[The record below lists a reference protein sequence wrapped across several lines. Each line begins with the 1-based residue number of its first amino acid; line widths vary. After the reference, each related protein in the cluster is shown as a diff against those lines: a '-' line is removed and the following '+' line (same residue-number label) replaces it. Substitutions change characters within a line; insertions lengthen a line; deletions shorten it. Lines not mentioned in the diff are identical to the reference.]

1 MQNLCE
7 EIIFLLYLIRLKK
20 QADYEMIK
28 NCKDA
33 NSSKIFHSLYIIPC
47 RYIRFFYL
55 KINSNIQLEE
65 CSDDN

>member
-33 NSSKIFHSLYIIPC
+33 NSSKIFHSLYIIP
-47 RYIRFFYL
+47 
-55 KINSNIQLEE
+55 
-65 CSDDN
+65 